1 MLWLRDRSE
10 SEYRTLA
17 DRQLI
22 MLNGRRTAIIICA
35 GGIGERMGAGKP
47 KQFIE
52 MTDGTSILRKT
63 VDVFRNE
70 EVRDLADVIVV
81 TAPTGFE
88 EETGRLVN
96 DGIDNGLNEGHQGS
110 EHAHVITGGAQR
122 QDSVRNALRFL
133 AGSGA
138 DTDEALTGDDKVLTD
153 QVLSNDDIV
162 LIHDGARP
170 FVTPEIIKGVAESA
184 LQHSA
189 AIAAVP
195 VKDTI
200 RDAENGTLDRSRLY
214 SVQTPQGF
222 RFGLIR
228 DAIEQAYSDG
238 FYGTDD
244 GSLAERAGVIP
255 VIVPGSYAN
264 IKITTPE
271 DLK

>member
-1 MLWLRDRSE
+1 MIKTLLAAGVICALAEGQRRMLD
-10 SEYRTLA
+10 
-17 DRQLI
+17 
-22 MLNGRRTAIIICA
+22 GRKTAIIVCA

-52 MTDGTSILRKT
+52 LPDGTSILRKT
-63 VDVFRNE
+63 VDVFRKG

-81 TAPTGFE
+81 TAPAGFE
-88 EETGRLVN
+88 EETDRLVN
-96 DGIDNGLNEGHQGS
+96 DRIGDGHHEGHYGS

-133 AGSGA
+133 AGIGA
-138 DTDEALTGDDKVLTD
+138 EDEEALT
-153 QVLSNDDIV
+153 NDDIV

-170 FVTPEIIKGVAESA
+170 FVTSDMIRGVAEAA
-184 LQHSA
+184 LEHGA

-200 RDAENGTLDRSRLY
+200 RDSEKGTLDRSRLY

-222 RFGLIR
+222 RFGLIC

-244 GSLAERAGVIP
+244 GSLAERAGVMP
-255 VIVPGSYAN
+255 VIVPGSYVN

>member
-1 MLWLRDRSE
+1 MIKDHK
-10 SEYRTLA
+10 A
-17 DRQLI
+17 
-22 MLNGRRTAIIICA
+22 AIIICA

-52 MTDGTSILRKT
+52 IADGVSIIRKT
-63 VDVFRNE
+63 VDAFRSE
-70 EVRDLADVIVV
+70 TVSRLADIIVV
-81 TAPTGFE
+81 TAPEDFVR
-88 EETGRLVN
+88 ETDRLVN
-96 DGIDNGLNEGHQGS
+96 QGVP
-110 EHAHVITGGAQR
+110 ELADQDRQKLADQDRPENAYAHVIAGGDQR
-122 QDSVRNALRFL
+122 QDSVRNALAFL
-133 AGSGA
+133 SEQG
-138 DTDEALTGDDKVLTD
+138 LKDDDV
-153 QVLSNDDIV
+153 V

-170 FVTPEIIKGVAESA
+170 FVTSEIIMNVAEA
-184 LQHSA
+184 VLDHDA

-200 RDAENGTLDRSRLY
+200 RDSENGTLNRSRLY

-228 DAIEQAYSDG
+228 DAVEQACKDG

-255 VIVPGSYAN
+255 VIGPGSYSN

-271 DLK
+271 DL

>member
-1 MLWLRDRSE
+1 MQG
-10 SEYRTLA
+10 RTVCGTA
-17 DRQLI
+17 YDQ
-22 MLNGRRTAIIICA
+22 NRTMIKGVKAAIVICA

-52 MTDGTSILRKT
+52 MADGTSILRKT
-63 VDVFRNE
+63 VDVFRSGAI
-70 EVRDLADVIVV
+70 RDLADIIVV
-81 TAPTGFE
+81 TAPEGFE
-88 EETGRLVN
+88 KETEALIADTDAQPDTGAAPEKDAQPDTGAAPGKDAQPDIGAAPEV
-96 DGIDNGLNEGHQGS
+96 S
-110 EHAHVITGGAQR
+110 VITGGAER

-133 AGSGA
+133 SSEGF
-138 DTDEALTGDDKVLTD
+138 DD
-153 QVLSNDDIV
+153 DDIV

-170 FVTPEIIKGVAESA
+170 HVTADIIMGVAEA
-184 LQHSA
+184 AYEKQA

-200 RDAENGTLDRSRLY
+200 RDSESGTLDRSRLY

-228 DAIEQAYSDG
+228 DAVEQACGEG

-244 GSLAERAGVIP
+244 GSLAERAGVMP
-255 VIVPGSYAN
+255 EIVQGSYAN

>member
-1 MLWLRDRSE
+1 
-10 SEYRTLA
+10 
-17 DRQLI
+17 

-52 MTDGTSILRKT
+52 MPDGMSILRKT

-81 TAPTGFE
+81 TAPAGFE
-88 EETGRLVN
+88 EETDRLVN
-96 DGIDNGLNEGHQGS
+96 DGIDDGLNEGHQGS

-122 QDSVRNALRFL
+122 QDSVRNAL
-133 AGSGA
+133 
-138 DTDEALTGDDKVLTD
+138 LTLSEIGFD
-153 QVLSNDDIV
+153 QDDIV

-170 FVTPEIIKGVAESA
+170 FVTADIVRNVAEAA
-184 LQHSA
+184 LHSKA

-200 RDAENGTLDRSRLY
+200 RDVDSGTLDRSRLY

-244 GSLAERAGVIP
+244 GSLTERAGVMP